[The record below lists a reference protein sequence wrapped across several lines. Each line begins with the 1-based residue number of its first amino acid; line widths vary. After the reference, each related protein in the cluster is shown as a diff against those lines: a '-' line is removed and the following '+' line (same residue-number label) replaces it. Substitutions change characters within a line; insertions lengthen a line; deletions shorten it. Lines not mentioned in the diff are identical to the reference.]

1 MNITLEK
8 FVSKTAEPVIRA
20 AGELSKGLEAS
31 GTALPGSV
39 AAI

>member
-8 FVSKTAEPVIRA
+8 FVSKTAEPVMRA
-20 AGELSKGLEAS
+20 ADELSKALEAS
-31 GTALPGSV
+31 GTALPGSA